1 MSHTYIIYYKD
12 MQIKTVSNTPLIAI
26 KKENNNTYIYSIS
39 VILLSLHPEYNL
51 F

>member
-1 MSHTYIIYYKD
+1 MNHTYILYYKD
-12 MQIKTVSNTPLIAI
+12 GQMQTAPKHHINQL